1 MIFLLR
7 SGVFAVQLMIKINA
21 NFLKLQGSYL
31 FAEVGK
37 QVKSY
42 QEKHP
47 DQKIIKLGIGDVTQ
61 PLTPAIIQGL
71 QQGVAE
77 MGVKETFQ
85 GYPPYEGFEFLRRRI
100 AEFDFHRR
108 GLDIAADEIF
118 VSSGAKEDTANF
130 QELFDTHA
138 KIAISDPVYPVYL
151 DSNVMAGRTGA
162 FKDGRFEGVVY
173 LEATAEND
181 FMPPLP
187 QEDVDL
193 IYLCFPN
200 NPTGKVATKA
210 ELRQWVAYARA
221 KRALILYD
229 AAYEAYIRD
238 PQIPRSIYE
247 IEGAKE
253 VAVEFRSLSK
263 TAGFTGTRMAYTII
277 PNSVKIYDEQG
288 NTHQLSSLWLRRQST
303 KFNGVAYLIQKGAA
317 AAFTDEGRAELNVL
331 IDYYLENAR
340 IIRAGL
346 DAVNIKYSGGVNA
359 PYIWFETPNNLSSW
373 EMFHKLLNECQVV
386 GTPGVGFGKCGEGY
400 LRLTAFGNQADVK
413 EAVARFAKLQL

>member
-1 MIFLLR
+1 
-7 SGVFAVQLMIKINA
+7 MIKVNS

-37 QVKSY
+37 QVKLY
-42 QEKHP
+42 QEQHP
-47 DQKIIKLGIGDVTQ
+47 EKKVIKLGIGDVTQ

-85 GYPPYEGFEFLRRRI
+85 GYPPYEGYEFLRNKI
-100 AEFDFHRR
+100 AEFDFQRR
-108 GLDIAADEIF
+108 GIAISPNEIF
-118 VSSGAKEDTANF
+118 ISSGAKEDTANF

-151 DSNVMAGRTGA
+151 DSNVMAGRTGE
-162 FKDGRFEGVVY
+162 FKNGRFEGVVY
-173 LEATAEND
+173 LEATAGND
-181 FMPPLP
+181 FMPALP
-187 QEDVDL
+187 KEDVDL

-200 NPTGKVATKA
+200 NPTGKVATRP
-210 ELRQWVAYARA
+210 ELQQWVDYARA

-238 PQIPRSIYE
+238 EQIPRSIFE
-247 IEGAKE
+247 LDGAKE

-263 TAGFTGTRMAYTII
+263 TAGFTGTRLAYTII
-277 PNSVKIYDEQG
+277 PNSVKIYDDQG
-288 NTHQLSSLWLRRQST
+288 AVHQLNTLWLRRQST
-303 KFNGVAYLIQKGAA
+303 KFNGVAYLIQKGAE
-317 AAFTDEGRAELNVL
+317 AAFTDSGRAELDVM
-331 IDYYLENAR
+331 IAYYLENAR
-340 IIRAGL
+340 IIREGL
-346 DAVNIKYSGGVNA
+346 DSIGITYSGGVNA
-359 PYIWFETPNNLSSW
+359 PYIWFKTPKNLSSW

-413 EAVARFAKLQL
+413 EAVARFANLQL

>member
-1 MIFLLR
+1 
-7 SGVFAVQLMIKINA
+7 MIKINA
-21 NFLKLQGSYL
+21 NFLKLPGSYL

-37 QVKSY
+37 HVKRY
-42 QEKHP
+42 QEQHP
-47 DQKIIKLGIGDVTQ
+47 DQKIIKLSIGDVTQ
-61 PLTPAIIQGL
+61 PLTPAILQGL

-85 GYPPYEGFEFLRRRI
+85 GYPPYEGFDFLRQRI
-100 AEFDFHRR
+100 AEFDFQRR
-108 GLDIAADEIF
+108 RVDITPEEIF
-118 VSSGAKEDTANF
+118 VSSGAKDDTANF

-173 LEATAEND
+173 LEATAAND

-210 ELRQWVAYARA
+210 ELQQWVDYARA

-229 AAYEAYIRD
+229 AAYEAYIRE
-238 PQIPRSIYE
+238 PQLPRSIYE
-247 IEGAKE
+247 IDGAKE

-263 TAGFTGTRMAYTII
+263 TAGFTGTRLAYMII
-277 PNSVKIYDEQG
+277 PNDVKIYDEQG
-288 NTHQLSSLWLRRQST
+288 HAHQLKALWLRRQST
-303 KFNGVAYLIQKGAA
+303 KFNGVSYIIQKGAA
-317 AAFTDEGRAELNVL
+317 AAFTDKGRAELEVL
-331 IDYYLENAR
+331 ITYYLENAR

-346 DAVNIKYSGGVNA
+346 DAVHIKYSGGVNA
-359 PYIWFETPNNLSSW
+359 PYIWLKTPNNLSSW
-373 EMFHKLLNECQVV
+373 DFFHKLLNECQIAS
-386 GTPGVGFGKCGEGY
+386 TPGVGFGKCGEGY

-413 EAVARFAKLQL
+413 EAVTRFAKLQL